1 MSRRLRMFIAIELS
15 PSITGRVQ
23 KLIGEL
29 STSTARVKWVPSKNM
44 HLTLKFLG
52 NVDEMDLPEL
62 CKAMDQ
68 VTKEIPPFDIEAG
81 GVGAFP
87 DPRFA
92 RTLWLGML
100 RGAEELAELHAALDA
115 KLRPLGYRSEARAFK
130 PHLTIGRVQDSEQT
144 VFDELAARLESLK
157 DFHGGVTDV
166 SDITLFTSDLRR
178 DGPLY
183 DALHTAEL
191 RGK

>member
-1 MSRRLRMFIAIELS
+1 MFIALELS

-23 KLIGEL
+23 KLVGEL
-29 STSTARVKWVPSKNM
+29 SQSTARVKWVESKNL

-52 NVDEMDLPEL
+52 NIDEMFLPEL
-62 CKAMDQ
+62 CKAMDA
-68 VTKEIPPFDIEAG
+68 VAKEIPPFDLELG

-115 KLRPLGYRSEARAFK
+115 KLRPLGYRSEERAFK

-144 VFDELAARLESLK
+144 VFDDLAARLEALK

-166 SDITLFTSDLRR
+166 CDITLFTSDLRR
-178 DGPLY
+178 DGPSY
-183 DALHTAEL
+183 EPLHTAEL
-191 RGK
+191 SGK

>member
-15 PSITGRVQ
+15 PSIAGRVQ
-23 KLIGEL
+23 KLVGEL
-29 STSTARVKWVPSKNM
+29 SQSHARVKWVESKNL

-52 NVDEMDLPEL
+52 NVDEMFLPEL
-62 CKAMDQ
+62 CKAMDA
-68 VTKEIPPFDIEAG
+68 VAKEIPPFDIECG

-100 RGAEELAELHAALDA
+100 RGAEELAELYAALDA
-115 KLRPLGYRSEARAFK
+115 KLRPLGYRSEERAFK

-144 VFDELAARLESLK
+144 VFDDLAARLEALK

-166 SDITLFTSDLRR
+166 CDITLFTSDLRR
-178 DGPLY
+178 DGPTY
-183 DALHTAEL
+183 EPLHTAEL

>member
-1 MSRRLRMFIAIELS
+1 MFIAIELS

-23 KLIGEL
+23 KLITEL
-29 STSTARVKWVPSKNM
+29 SAAEARVKWVETKYL

-62 CKAMDQ
+62 CKALDA
-68 VTKEIPPFDIEAG
+68 VADDIAPFDIEAG

-92 RTLWLGML
+92 RTLWLGLL
-100 RGAEELAELHAALDA
+100 RGAEEIMDLHAKLDA
-115 KLRPLGYRSEARAFK
+115 RLRPLGYRSEERAFK
-130 PHLTIGRVQDSEQT
+130 PHLTIGRVQDSEQG
-144 VFDELAARLESLK
+144 VFDDLAARLAALK

-166 SDITLFTSDLRR
+166 CDISLYASDPRR
-178 DGPLY
+178 SGPVY

-191 RGK
+191 SGK